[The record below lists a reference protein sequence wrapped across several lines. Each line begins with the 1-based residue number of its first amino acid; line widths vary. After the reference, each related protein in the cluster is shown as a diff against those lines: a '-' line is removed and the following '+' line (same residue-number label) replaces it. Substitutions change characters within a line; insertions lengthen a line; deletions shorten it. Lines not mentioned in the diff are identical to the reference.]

1 MKKRSAK
8 KKKKRSAVVQQ
19 GVGVEFREVFS
30 EKIILYILYLIIK
43 INWS

>member
-1 MKKRSAK
+1 MKKRST
-8 KKKKRSAVVQQ
+8 VVQQ